1 MPFWVGLETGMD
13 GAERIADNEAV
24 GRSVGRG
31 GWGGAI
37 GSGETNNK
45 SRAAGVRELSDM
57 SFGSNLGGSEVFEDD
72 EEDFDLDEDENG
84 DDEDGD

>member
-1 MPFWVGLETGMD
+1 MD